1 MMDFPDASRARR
13 AGFWST
19 LRLGARMMMRD
30 ARAGELR
37 LLVLALVVAV
47 AAVTSVG
54 FLADRV
60 GRALERDAGQMLG
73 ADLVLDAD
81 EPVPDAFLR
90 QRASAGS
97 RYRAPG
103 SSRPWSARATAPSWP
118 RSRPSSPV
126 TRCAALRVAEGRSP
140 RTRRRAAFP
149 PKARSGSTASCCR
162 C

>member
-1 MMDFPDASRARR
+1 
-13 AGFWST
+13 
-19 LRLGARMMMRD
+19 MRD

-81 EPVPDAFLR
+81 EPVPDAFLAR
-90 QRASAGS
+90 AQRRLEVS
-97 RYRAPG
+97 RTWQF
-103 SSRPWSARATAPSWP
+103 RPWSARATAPAGRAQGRRARLP
-118 RSRPSSPV
+118 AAR
-126 TRCAALRVAEGRSP
+126 RCA
-140 RTRRRAAFP
+140 
-149 PKARSGSTASCCR
+149 
-162 C
+162 